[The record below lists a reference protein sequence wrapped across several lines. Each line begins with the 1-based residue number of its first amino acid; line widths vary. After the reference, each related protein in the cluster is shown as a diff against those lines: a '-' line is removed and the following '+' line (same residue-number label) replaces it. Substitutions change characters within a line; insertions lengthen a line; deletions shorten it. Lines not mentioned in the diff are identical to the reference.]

1 MNSPAS
7 LEHKPVVVSENYE
20 KVDGRMAGRTDAK
33 ALSLGLTQ
41 GNDKCQTQASAKV
54 WRHTGAECSCE
65 SEELPL
71 HRVLDLSIL
80 LLRSMAHFQEA
91 YRYEHLYDP
100 EQPVLDRLAL
110 QGGAMTV
117 AIAADNESID
127 EDIKLFSQALS
138 DDGELL
144 GERLRTLA
152 KLLQDMGY

>member
-41 GNDKCQTQASAKV
+41 GNDKCKTLASAKV
-54 WRHTGAECSCE
+54 WRHTGVEWSCE